1 MHLNCLLATYQDV
14 EHPPGFNSGIDKTRQ
29 TIGYRGADDGGKT
42 VCGQEQ
48 GHSTGLLVSSIP
60 HGYNKN
66 EGRSDGGLEAG
77 HISK

>member
-14 EHPPGFNSGIDKTRQ
+14 EHPPGLNSRIDKTRQ
-29 TIGYRGADDGGKT
+29 TIGYRRADDGGET

-60 HGYNKN
+60 HGYNENKGGGN
-66 EGRSDGGLEAG
+66 GRLEA
-77 HISK
+77 IVVSK